1 MYTFMKSKRL
11 IVEIGENQIKIL
23 LNDEEV
29 EKINRTFS
37 YLDEDLKK
45 IKKIF
50 LRKKVNFIFKD
61 DFFIKKE
68 LLDKEKLEYID
79 VKRYIKNE
87 LLENLEKE
95 KDFYSVN
102 YFYNENEECEI
113 FIYEEG
119 IISNFIEFLLKEN
132 INVEEIYFS
141 EKYILTDYK
150 EVLKNNKKDNIFWI
164 ILIIGLVLGISY
176 GGNLY
181 CKKVLE
187 TQLEEIKNNF
197 YSKEKILNDKK
208 TELESI
214 KTEIEFLK
222 KEISKNNIKNKKF
235 LNEIMWII
243 NIAPNSLGFNK
254 VYWEKGNIII
264 NGAGDRLEDILY
276 FIKLLENDERIE
288 KLNYDYIIKKENI
301 YDFILELKVF
311 YEWFRFKK

>member
-11 IVEIGENQIKIL
+11 IVEIGKNQIKIL

-311 YEWFRFKK
+311 YE

>member
-1 MYTFMKSKRL
+1 MYTFMKDKRL

-29 EKINRTFS
+29 EKINRTFN

-45 IKKIF
+45 IKRIF

-79 VKRYIKNE
+79 VKRYVKNE
-87 LLENLEKE
+87 LLEDLEEE

-113 FIYEEG
+113 FVYEEG
-119 IISNFIEFLLKEN
+119 VISNFIEFLLKEN

-141 EKYILTDYK
+141 EKYILKDYK
-150 EVLKNNKKDNIFWI
+150 EVLKNNKKDNLFWI
-164 ILIIGLVLGISY
+164 ILIIGIVLGISY

-181 CKKVLE
+181 YKKVLE
-187 TQLEEIKNNF
+187 TQLEEVKNNF
-197 YSKEKILNDKK
+197 YSKEKILNSKK
-208 TELESI
+208 TDLENI

-243 NIAPNSLGFNK
+243 SIAPNSLGFNK

-311 YEWFRFKK
+311 YE

>member
-1 MYTFMKSKRL
+1 MKSKRL
-11 IVEIGENQIKIL
+11 IVEIGKNQIKIL

-311 YEWFRFKK
+311 YE

>member
-311 YEWFRFKK
+311 YE

>member
-1 MYTFMKSKRL
+1 MYTFMKDKRL

-29 EKINRTFS
+29 EKINRTFN

-45 IKKIF
+45 IKRIF

-79 VKRYIKNE
+79 VKRYVKNE
-87 LLENLEKE
+87 LLEDLEEE

-113 FIYEEG
+113 FVYEEG
-119 IISNFIEFLLKEN
+119 VISNFIEFLLKEN

-141 EKYILTDYK
+141 EKYILKDYK
-150 EVLKNNKKDNIFWI
+150 EVLKNNKKDNLFWI
-164 ILIIGLVLGISY
+164 ILIIGIVLGISY

-181 CKKVLE
+181 YKKVLE
-187 TQLEEIKNNF
+187 TQLEEVKNNF
-197 YSKEKILNDKK
+197 YSKEKILNSKK
-208 TELESI
+208 TDLENI

-311 YEWFRFKK
+311 YE

>member
-11 IVEIGENQIKIL
+11 IVEIGKNQIKIL